1 MDDAP
6 ANRRHRPG
14 SERVRAMIDHNLLV
28 WLMSAGGALFGAF
41 FAVLMFGN
49 KNPD

>member
-1 MDDAP
+1 
-6 ANRRHRPG
+6 
-14 SERVRAMIDHNLLV
+14 MIDMPHDQLV

-41 FAVLMFGN
+41 FAVLVFGN